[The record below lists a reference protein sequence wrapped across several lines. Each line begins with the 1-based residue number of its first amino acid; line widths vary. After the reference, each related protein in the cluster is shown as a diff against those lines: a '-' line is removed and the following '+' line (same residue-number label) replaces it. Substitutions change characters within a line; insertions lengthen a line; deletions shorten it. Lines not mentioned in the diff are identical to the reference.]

1 VQLLGKAYPYVA
13 RRLLTDPSPEL
24 RQALE
29 ELLLKDGKFRWN
41 RLENLMREGRKSQG
55 FDDAQLWMLLDWLV
69 SEQVRGSLELLGGL
83 SQPVAFAWML
93 QDWLVSE
100 QIRKAQGILALC

>member
-69 SEQVRGSLELLGGL
+69 SEQVRGTLEFLGG
-83 SQPVAFAWML
+83 SANPF
-93 QDWLVSE
+93 S
-100 QIRKAQGILALC
+100 ALHLRGCCRTG